1 MSGQPRR
8 SPVGFSKRLLDRAAI
23 GIVEDLQRAGHET
36 YLVGGCV
43 RDLLLGEQPKDFDVA
58 TSARPNQV
66 LRVFRRARVIGRR
79 FKIVHVYRGRD
90 IFEIAT
96 FRRTPEGLEGD
107 AESDD
112 VAVIRDDNLFGT
124 SEQDAHRRDFTVNAL
139 FLDPVA
145 GEIVDWVG
153 GLDDIEARR
162 LRSIGDPEVRF
173 REDPVRIL
181 RLIKFSR
188 RLGLEPMPDEVRAAR
203 KFARDL
209 TLSAPARIAEELFR
223 LMRTGQME
231 GVLDDLKH
239 LDVLDVVLPEL
250 APWLRANPSGYETLK
265 RRLAVFDASVQD
277 GAVPDYALSLALL
290 FGPRAEQEFDPETRT
305 LPVEEL
311 SQVPLRLLGEFQA
324 RARIPRAAIQGATAL
339 LLSQLRLD
347 PPAWMPE
354 RLLRRRDPL
363 RIVGQDGFADALE
376 CLRCRLEGDGRD
388 LEPYDRWHEWGLAQG
403 LPLR

>member
-1 MSGQPRR
+1 MSQQPRR
-8 SPVGFSKRLLDRAAI
+8 SPVGFSKRLLDRSALA
-23 GIVEDLQRAGHET
+23 IVEDLQRAGFET

-96 FRRTPEGLEGD
+96 FRRTPEGLEGET
-107 AESDD
+107 ESDD

-124 SEQDAHRRDFTVNAL
+124 AEQDAHRRDFTVNAL

-153 GLDDIEARR
+153 GLEDIEARQ

-188 RLGLEPMPDEVRAAR
+188 RLGLEPMPAEIQAAR
-203 KFARDL
+203 NHARDL

-231 GVLDDLKH
+231 GVLDDLRY

-250 APWLRANPSGYETLK
+250 AGWLRADRARYECLQ
-265 RRLAVFDASVQD
+265 RRLAVFDATVQD

-290 FGPRAEQEFDPETRT
+290 FGPRAEAEFDPETRT

-324 RARIPRAAIQGATAL
+324 RARIPRTAIQGATAL
-339 LLSQLRLD
+339 LLAQLRLD

-363 RIVGQDGFADALE
+363 RIVGQEGFADALE

-388 LEPYDRWHEWGLAQG
+388 LEPYDRWHEWGLSQG